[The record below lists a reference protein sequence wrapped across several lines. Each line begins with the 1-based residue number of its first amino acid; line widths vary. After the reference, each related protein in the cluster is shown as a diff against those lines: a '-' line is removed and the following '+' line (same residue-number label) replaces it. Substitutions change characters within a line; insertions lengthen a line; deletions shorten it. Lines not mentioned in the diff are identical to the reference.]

1 MNIFPLIKYS
11 YLQRVRNYNF
21 LITLCA
27 SLAVA
32 YTFVPAPDA
41 NYSTIRIADYVGD
54 YNSAWFGYVTAIM
67 SSLFLSLVGFYL
79 INGGIKT
86 DVQTKVGQIIA
97 TTKVTNATYLF
108 SKVISGFLILLTIL
122 GIVLIMSIALFHLY
136 NENFPFEI
144 FQFIKPYF
152 LITIP
157 ALFLIAVLAVVF
169 EVFFRKYTIL
179 QNIGFFF
186 LFSFLMLSS
195 RTHEDNFSS
204 DMLGTQIV
212 MNKMENQV
220 RELTQGDRIKEL
232 SIGYVI
238 GNKNAAKKFHFNG
251 MEFPYSFIISRIFWI
266 ALGALLVFLTTG
278 FFHRFSLKESSTQ
291 KAPKVAIQTEITNK
305 EIQISGLSK
314 LTTNFSIL
322 PLLRTEL
329 LLLIRKGKKWLW
341 FINGIGMLLLALVP
355 LEIAHQFVLPIL
367 WFFQV
372 SRISGLTTKEFTN
385 KVHYFAFA
393 SFKPL
398 QRLLISQLL
407 ASILLLLFLALPLL
421 VRLILAANFIALSA
435 VILGGIFIVFLAAVF
450 GIVTKGK
457 KLFEVVFFMITYTN
471 INKIPFTDY
480 FGALSQNSF
489 LPVKLSICIL
499 MLGAIVY
506 SIRNYQLKT
515 S

>member
-67 SSLFLSLVGFYL
+67 SSLFLSLIGFYL

-86 DVQTKVGQIIA
+86 DIQTKVGQIIA
-97 TTKVTNATYLF
+97 STKVTNRTYLF

-122 GIVLIMSIALFHLY
+122 GIVLAMSITLFHFY
-136 NENFPFEI
+136 NHNFPFEI
-144 FQFIKPYF
+144 FQFIKPYVI
-152 LITIP
+152 ITIP
-157 ALFLIAVLAVVF
+157 TLFFIAVLAVVF

-195 RTHEDNFSS
+195 RTHEEHFSF

-212 MNKMENQV
+212 MHKMENQV
-220 RELTQGDRIKEL
+220 RELTKGEKIKEL

-238 GNKNAAKKFHFNG
+238 GNKKTTKKFHFNG
-251 MEFPYSFIISRIFWI
+251 IEFPYSFVISRILWI
-266 ALGALLVFLTTG
+266 TLGALLIFLTTG
-278 FFHRFSLKESSTQ
+278 FFHRFSLKESSVQ
-291 KAPKVAIQTEITNK
+291 KAPKVSFKTEITTK
-305 EIQISGLSK
+305 EIHISGLSK

-322 PLLRTEL
+322 PLLKTEL
-329 LLLIRKGKKWLW
+329 LLLIRKEKKWLW
-341 FINGIGMLLLALVP
+341 FVNGIGMLLLALLP

-367 WFFQV
+367 WFLQV

-393 SFKPL
+393 SYKPL
-398 QRLLISQLL
+398 QRLLISQLS
-407 ASILLLLFLALPLL
+407 ASSILLLFLAIPLL
-421 VRLILAANFIALSA
+421 ARLILTSNFLALSSI
-435 VILGGIFIVFLAAVF
+435 ILGGIFIVFLAAVF

-480 FGALSQNSF
+480 FGALSQGNF
-489 LPVKLSICIL
+489 LPVKLTICIL
-499 MLGAIVY
+499 VLGTIVY